1 MAGILVSLVGA
12 DGQRGALGIVEPG
25 RGLRYVQ
32 VEQASDLLRSAGI
45 RGIAVVDRRIY
56 AVTQASLRIYTVEQD
71 VNAPLFRLER
81 EVIRKDWVL
90 GGPKQAN
97 LIPVA
102 ASNARRRVWVGNN
115 SQCCIEEFDLEGV
128 FIGRR
133 HLWAIAADLCE
144 SPGWLGAEFQYGS
157 IRGMCVAP
165 DERLLLIVAG
175 CNGSQRGVVVDTD
188 HGEVLFDGLHDPIG
202 GLFSGERFFLIDNNG
217 TQLSCYDAVH
227 ETGLISR
234 ASEWTATPHMS
245 DPGYAQLGRDMRG
258 MAMCEDSIYC
268 GIGDFHQRGQR
279 SGLVAF
285 DVVTGALTWAM
296 PVPEIV
302 RFAEPQVFH
311 LASPPRGVELP
322 VDDELITYEFGNRVF
337 TDQVI
342 PQQRDPVSQNV
353 FTESAARI
361 DATARA
367 KQEPRVAVTVREVSV
382 FYDRSAV
389 SWFGGIRRS
398 NKGKYYWA
406 LKNVSFSVAEG
417 EMVGIVGR
425 NGSGKSTLC
434 MLMAGTLHPDHG
446 EVIRNGRVQLLALGV
461 GFRPELTGR
470 ENVLLSGTLLGLTRK
485 EVMRNMTDIIAFSE
499 IGEFIDEPMR
509 TYSSGMRSRLAFAVA
524 TAVKPE
530 ILILDEAMSTGDQS
544 FSSKA
549 DERMQSMR
557 ANAGAVVMVSHN
569 VKQLGNFCS
578 RVIWLEKGRLVM
590 DDEPEVVIAHYN
602 DFSRANA
609 TWLEQLRD
617 IGASLVSTP

>member
-12 DGQRGALGIVEPG
+12 GGQRGALGIVEPG

-32 VEQASDLLRSAGI
+32 VEQASDLLRSGGI

-56 AVTQASLRIYTVEQD
+56 AVTQASLRIYSIEHG

-81 EVIRKDWVL
+81 EIIRKDWVL
-90 GGPKQAN
+90 GGPQQAN

-102 ASNARRRVWVGNN
+102 AASSRERVWIGNN
-115 SQCCIEEFDLEGV
+115 SQCCIEEFDLEGE

-133 HLWAIAADLCE
+133 HLWDMAAYLCE
-144 SPGWLGAEFQYGS
+144 SPGWLGTEFQYGS

-165 DERLLLIVAG
+165 DDRLLLVVAG
-175 CNGSQRGVVVDTD
+175 CNGSQRGVVVDAD
-188 HGEVLFDGLHDPIG
+188 HGEILFDGLQDPIG

-217 TQLSCYDAVH
+217 TQLSCYDVIH

-234 ASEWTATPHMS
+234 ASEWTTTPQIN

-258 MAMCEDSIYC
+258 MAVCEGSIYC
-268 GIGDFHQRGQR
+268 GIGDFHQHGQR

-285 DVVTGALTWAM
+285 DAVTAAQKWAM
-296 PVPEIV
+296 LVPEIV

-311 LASPPRGVELP
+311 LASLPRGVELP
-322 VDDELITYEFGNRVF
+322 AGDELVTYEFGSRVF
-337 TDQVI
+337 TDVII
-342 PQQRDPVSQNV
+342 PQQRDPVSQSV
-353 FTESAARI
+353 IAVSAARI
-361 DATARA
+361 GATVRA
-367 KQEPRVAVTVREVSV
+367 KHEPRVAVTVHEASV
-382 FYDRSAV
+382 FYDKSAV

-398 NKGKYYWA
+398 TKGKYYWA

-417 EMVGIVGR
+417 EMVGIIGR

-434 MLMAGTLHPDHG
+434 MLMAGTLYPDHG
-446 EVIRNGRVQLLALGV
+446 EVIRNGRVKLLALGV

-499 IGEFIDEPMR
+499 IGEFIDEPIR
-509 TYSSGMRSRLAFAVA
+509 AYSSGMRSRLAFAVA

-557 ANAGAVVMVSHN
+557 ANAGTVIMVSHD
-569 VKQLGNFCS
+569 VKQLEKLCS
-578 RVIWLEKGRLVM
+578 RIIWLEKGRLVL
-590 DDEPEVVIAHYN
+590 DGEPEVVIAHYN
-602 DFSRANA
+602 DFSLDNA
-609 TWLEQLRD
+609 TWLEQHRD
-617 IGASLVSTP
+617 IGAALASTA